1 MDSRPYDAIVIG
13 TGQGGG
19 PLSTALAGAGMRTA
33 IVERSYV
40 GGTCI
45 NYGCTPTKTMVAS
58 ARVAYLARRGAD
70 YGVQTGPVN
79 IDLEVVR
86 RRKRGM
92 VESFRSGS
100 ERRIISAD
108 GVELIRGEASFVGA
122 HVLEVRL
129 ADGAR
134 GGLTAPKIFINT
146 GARAASPSI
155 PGLDSIPTLDNVSI
169 MELDAVPDHL
179 LVLGGGYIGLE
190 FAQMFRRFGSA
201 VTIVHRGKQLLAR
214 EDSDVADEV
223 AKILAQDGIEVILQ
237 AETTRASQSEG
248 RIWLSIRKPDG
259 ELTIDGSH
267 LLVATGRVPDTEALN
282 LNAAGIELDE
292 SGFIKVDDRL
302 ETSVPGIYA
311 IGDVKP
317 GPAFTHISYDDFRI
331 IRTNLIENGSASIR
345 GRIVPYTV
353 FIDPQLGR
361 VGMSETEARARGRNV
376 RVAKMPMNYV
386 ARALEV
392 DESRGFM
399 KAVVDADTEQILGAA
414 VLGIEGGELMA
425 AVQVAM
431 MGSLAY
437 PALRDG
443 VFAHPTLAE
452 SLNNLFANFQD

>member
-79 IDLEVVR
+79 VDLEVVR

-437 PALRDG
+437 PALRDA